1 MSLYARNRIDGI
13 EIRRMYQ
20 VHDNISH
27 DNTSYERH
35 VIEINIQQES
45 VYQR

>member
-13 EIRRMYQ
+13 EIRR
-20 VHDNISH
+20 DNISH